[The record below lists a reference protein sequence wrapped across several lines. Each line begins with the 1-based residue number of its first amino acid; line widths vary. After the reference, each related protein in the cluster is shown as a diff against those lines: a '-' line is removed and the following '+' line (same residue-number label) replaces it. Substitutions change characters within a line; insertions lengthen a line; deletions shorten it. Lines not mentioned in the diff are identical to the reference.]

1 MVELLASARAGVR
14 LLSLHGTADLQRA
27 DRLLRQVWGTRP
39 GDDPPIS
46 LDVMC
51 ALAHV
56 GGYIGGAFLDEEL
69 VGAAVGFLAA
79 DRSLHS
85 HVAGVA
91 SRARGLGVGLALKEH
106 QRAWA
111 AERGLVAVS
120 WTFDPLVRRN
130 AYFNLVKLGAK
141 VAEYLPD
148 FYGPMSDGI
157 NDGDVSDRLFVTWP
171 VTPDPAPATERAAGP
186 SETAAVTVLDEAGTV
201 RPGGGAPLLRC
212 ATPPDIERLRVDEP
226 GEARHWRAAL
236 GGVLGA
242 AFADGYR
249 ITGFTRSGWYLLAR
263 GGTA

>member
-14 LLSLHGTADLQRA
+14 LLSLHGTADLRRA

-51 ALAHV
+51 ALAHT
-56 GGYIGGAFLDEEL
+56 GGYVGGAFLGEEL
-69 VGAAVGFLAA
+69 VGAAAGFLASGA
-79 DRSLHS
+79 SLHS

-91 SRARGLGVGLALKEH
+91 SQARGLGVGLALKEH

-111 AERGLVAVS
+111 AERGLTSVS

-130 AYFNLVKLGAK
+130 AYFNLVKLGARA
-141 VAEYLPD
+141 VEYLPD
-148 FYGPMSDGI
+148 FYGPMTDGI

-171 VTPDPAPATERAAGP
+171 VTPDPAYAPVTEAP
-186 SETAAVTVLDEAGTV
+186 ESAVTVLDEAGAV
-201 RPGGGAPLLRC
+201 RPGNGAEALRC
-212 ATPPDIERLRVDEP
+212 ATPPDIERLREEEP

-236 GGVLGA
+236 GGVLGS

-249 ITGFTRSGWYLLAR
+249 IIGFTRSGWYLLAR